1 VRCERRADGCRA
13 THPFFPC
20 RGTTL
25 SHIHPQ
31 ALVSPHA
38 EIGQDVVIGAFCV
51 IEANV
56 TIGDHCRIMHHAVIK
71 EGTTLGA
78 NNYVGE
84 SAVLGALPQH
94 VHMPERPGRLIVG
107 NNNTIREYVTMHRAL
122 VEDKVTTVG
131 DNNLFMVSAHVAH
144 DCTVGSH
151 AIFTNNS
158 LLGGHVTVED
168 RAFVSGAVAVHQFC
182 RIGRLAM
189 VGGLARVT
197 QDVPPF
203 VMIDGATNMIVG
215 LNSVGL
221 RRNGYTPDEIAQLK
235 KAYRIIYRQGLTF
248 AEVLTTLAAE
258 FSEGPAAEFHRF
270 LSTGGKRG
278 FVQERRTPP
287 GATVRLHRGS
297 ADEESTTNQSST
309 QATADAA

>member
-1 VRCERRADGCRA
+1 M
-13 THPFFPC
+13 
-20 RGTTL
+20 

-31 ALVSPHA
+31 AIVSPHA
-38 EIGQDVVIGAFCV
+38 ELGQNVVVGAFCV
-51 IEANV
+51 IESNV

-84 SAVLGALPQH
+84 SAVLGAVPQH
-94 VHMPERPGRLIVG
+94 VRMPEHPGRLVVG
-107 NNNTIREYVTMHRAL
+107 SNNTIREYVTMHRAL
-122 VEDKVTTVG
+122 LEDQVTTVG
-131 DNNLFMVSAHVAH
+131 DNNLFMIGAHVAH
-144 DCTVGSH
+144 DCTVGSD
-151 AIFTNNS
+151 AVFTNNS
-158 LLGGHVTVED
+158 LLGGHVVVED

-197 QDVPPF
+197 QDVPPY
-203 VMIDGATNMIVG
+203 VMVDGSSGMIVG

-248 AEVLTTLAAE
+248 AEILTTLAAE

-270 LSTGGKRG
+270 LSGGKRG
-278 FVQERRTPP
+278 FIQERRTPP

-297 ADEESTTNQSST
+297 TDEEAATRATSGQT
-309 QATADAA
+309 TADAA